1 MPPHEYRSRQIVK
14 PPPAFFV
21 CVAVAFLFPMVFAEL
36 VDLVG
41 RAMRA
46 MYPVGPTSP
55 PDFVVT
61 FAFIDEVVEAAHAA
75 KI

>member
-14 PPPAFFV
+14 PPPAFV
-21 CVAVAFLFPMVFAEL
+21 ACVAAAFLLSMVFAAL

-46 MYPVGPTSP
+46 MYPVGPASP